1 MAAKTKHILCTGG
14 AGYIGSHTV
23 VHLLSNGYKVTILDN
38 FINSCMESVNRIRRI
53 ANNNNTTTTSNDVGD
68 QLVMV
73 EGDIRDKEQLTKL
86 FKRNT
91 FDAIIH
97 YAGLKAVG
105 ESTEKPLEYYD
116 NNVGGT
122 VALLETMLL
131 YSSCRVFVFSSSATV
146 YRPTDKLIDETFP
159 LGASN
164 PYGHTKVFIEQILQ
178 DMHISQADMRISI
191 LRYFNP
197 VGAHPS
203 GTIGESPEQPQNL
216 LPYITQVAVGRRPH
230 LNVFGDDWDTKDG
243 TGVRDYIHVEDLALG
258 HLAALSNLLQ
268 AQDGCCLIHNLGTGK
283 GVSVL
288 ELKTLFETACG
299 KPLMHKVIGRR
310 PGDLGCVVAD
320 ASKAEKELGWKATR
334 TIEEACASS
343 WKWQSTY
350 PYGYCAAPPASDCCV
365 VTNGKLTACCGNT
378 NQVVVAETTTTT
390 CCPKEANKTV
400 AAN

>member
-1 MAAKTKHILCTGG
+1 MAKTKHILCTGG

-23 VHLLSNGYKVTILDN
+23 IHLLSNGYRVTILDN
-38 FINSCMESVNRIRRI
+38 FINSCVEVVNRIRQL
-53 ANNNNTTTTSNDVGD
+53 TGTVDGD

-73 EGDIRDKEQLTKL
+73 QADMRDKDRLTKL
-86 FKRNT
+86 FKSDT
-91 FDAIIH
+91 FDAVIH

-116 NNVGGT
+116 NNVSGT
-122 VALLETMLL
+122 TTLLETMLL
-131 YSSCRVFVFSSSATV
+131 HSSCRVFVFSSSATV

-178 DMHISQADMRISI
+178 DLHISQSDMRISI

-197 VGAHPS
+197 VGAHHS
-203 GTIGESPEQPQNL
+203 GIIGESPEQPQNL

-230 LNVFGDDWDTKDG
+230 LNVFGDDWDTRDG

-258 HLAALSNLLQ
+258 HLAALSNLMQ
-268 AQDGCCLIHNLGTGK
+268 EAAGGCYRVHNLGTGK

-288 ELKTLFETACG
+288 ELKSLFEKACG
-299 KPLMHKVIGRR
+299 KSLMHKVIERR
-310 PGDLGCVVAD
+310 AGDLGYVVAD
-320 ASKAEKELGWKATR
+320 ATKAEKELGWKATR

-343 WKWQSTY
+343 WKWQSTN
-350 PYGYCAAPPASDCCV
+350 PYGYYAAPPSDGCCV
-365 VTNGKLTACCGNT
+365 ATNGKVPNCCATTATTKVVADNT
-378 NQVVVAETTTTT
+378 N
-390 CCPKEANKTV
+390 CCTKESSKTI
-400 AAN
+400 AAK